1 MKTKLFFSLLA
12 ILTAC
17 TSNKSMTEE
26 QKTAVKNEGSV
37 VVNEFFDALKTSDM
51 DKMFKLLTEST
62 DYTYTIEG
70 EIYTYDQQV
79 EMATKYLPAVVKQT
93 FITEFEKYIILDPL
107 CFTYL
112 WKGDNGMYMK
122 SGDTIML
129 NDYLISYTFR
139 KDEGKWKLILG
150 HEATS
155 ASFPIDTAMLK

>member
-1 MKTKLFFSLLA
+1 MKTKLFFSFLA

-17 TSNKSMTEE
+17 TSNKPMTEE
-26 QKTAVKNEGSV
+26 QKTAVKNEGSL
-37 VVNEFFDALKTSDM
+37 VVNEFFDALKTSNA
-51 DKMFKLLTEST
+51 DKMFKLLTEGP

-79 EMATKYLPAVVKQT
+79 ELANKYLPAVEKQT
-93 FITEFEKYIILDPL
+93 FITEFEKYIILDAF

-139 KDEGKWKLILG
+139 KDEGKWKLVLG
-150 HEATS
+150 QEAAS
-155 ASFPIDTAMLK
+155 APFPVDTAMLR